1 MNVGEIIFIFLS
13 SFVYTFDGLLN
24 GLIYT
29 LFFSV
34 TVVQALFLLLVTP
47 LFLTYQH
54 IYSFNDI

>member
-34 TVVQALFLLLVTP
+34 TVVQALFLLLVTL